1 MNDKTIKINHSY
13 ITTLTSEQTRM
24 AESCYA
30 TKSTITLDWWPHFC
44 YTMQCLSENKAHR
57 PCDQRW
63 VNALSCYTNLTIHP
77 TCL

>member
-44 YTMQCLSENKAHR
+44 YTIYQKTRHTDR
-57 PCDQRW
+57 
-63 VNALSCYTNLTIHP
+63 VINAE
-77 TCL
+77 